1 MIRMAHGSGG
11 KETEQ
16 LIQNVF
22 LKHFCNHTL
31 GRLEDAA
38 VLELS
43 GKTAFTTDSFVVTP
57 LFFKGGDIGRLA
69 VCGTVNDLLM
79 MGAQPRYLSAGF
91 IIEEGLSLEALDKVA
106 ESMASTA
113 AEAGVSIVA
122 GDTKVIEGK
131 GGLYINTAGL
141 GLIPHGRDI
150 GAARCAPG
158 DAILVSGYL
167 GDHHACI
174 LSARMNIENGIESD
188 ASPLCAPVTALFES
202 GAEVKAMRD
211 VTRGGLA
218 TILNELCS
226 ASETGAE
233 LNEAVLPVSA
243 QTAAFC
249 DILGLDPLYMGNEG
263 KFVAVVKAADAQN
276 ALTALR
282 RTPEGRCADIIG
294 HITDG
299 KGVTLLTKPG
309 GRRRLGVLTGEGLPR
324 IC

>member
-11 KETEQ
+11 RETER
-16 LIQNVF
+16 LVKDVF
-22 LKHFCNHTL
+22 LKLFHNDAL

-43 GKTAFTTDSFVVTP
+43 GRTAFTTDSFVVTP

-91 IIEEGLSLEALDKVA
+91 IIEEGLEIETLAAVA
-106 ESMASTA
+106 ESMARTA
-113 AEAGVSIVA
+113 AEADVAIVA
-122 GDTKVIEGK
+122 GDTKVIEGR
-131 GGLYINTAGL
+131 GGLYINTSGI
-141 GLIPHGRDI
+141 GIIPDGRNI
-150 GAARCAPG
+150 GAAHCAPG
-158 DAILVSGYL
+158 DAILVSGDL

-188 ASPLCAPVTALFES
+188 ATPLNRPVNALLDS
-202 GAEVKAMRD
+202 GANVKAMRD

-218 TILNELCS
+218 TILNELCA
-226 ASETGAE
+226 ASSTGAE
-233 LNEAVLPVSA
+233 LEEATLPVSA

-249 DILGLDPLYMGNEG
+249 EILGLDPLYMGNEG
-263 KFVAVVKAADAQN
+263 KFAAIVKGEDAHKALN
-276 ALTALR
+276 ALR
-282 RTPEGRCADIIG
+282 STPEGRSAAIIG
-294 HITDG
+294 HITEG
-299 KGVTLLTKPG
+299 KGVTLQTKLG